1 MAFLRRREIYI
12 AITFIVGILMV
23 FDFFLNIGFLNQSA
37 ATLRDWVVILSYFAI
52 VVGMVNLYIFHSR
65 KIMEKNSQ
73 WGFSAWLILI
83 TSIVILIGV
92 FSGVGHPVYSF
103 LFKNVY
109 GALGPS
115 GYGIMAFFIASAA
128 FRALRV
134 RNIESLVLV
143 TAVVFTLLYRAPVGG
158 IIPFVPAIGV
168 WIQKVPNTGG
178 MRGII
183 IGLAIGAIGMG
194 IRTLI
199 GRERGYLPE

>member
-23 FDFFLNIGFLNQSA
+23 FDFFLNVGFLNQSA